1 MALTQG
7 DSFFTLRSSTSMPCH
22 LVVIG
27 GARIE
32 EISPEKARQPPNARK
47 EEKAQAIKEYSK
59 ANKLL
64 PLGHFLILSNRSVA
78 FSKLSQHLRKIPAAV
93 SEQNALFG
101 LDPTSHAELALRDA
115 EKVLKLKNCWLKG
128 YYRKGAA
135 LLLLERYHEAQEA
148 FYEGLQIDPSSLLL
162 QDALRKVE
170 MEIKKDFLDT
180 AEDQRRKRAKLQY
193 NDDFDCILCLKL
205 LYHPVTTPCGHTFC
219 RACLLQAMDH
229 GNKCPI
235 CRVVLLL
242 SPKTYPVSVTLKKI
256 IEKNFPEELAARKEE
271 MDTKAVSEGKEIL
284 PFFVMDFIMPM
295 EKMCLNIFEPRY
307 RLMVRRVMEGNH
319 RMGMVGIDAQT
330 GTIADVA
337 CEVEITECQPLPDG
351 RFYLEVEGRRRC
363 NIIKTWDQD
372 GYRVGEVTWLKD
384 VAVEDGQSL
393 AELQSTAESTA
404 NLARSWITE
413 ASRRERR
420 NGLSDLLNEAPSSND
435 PERFSFWVA
444 TLSHLRSGDKLRL
457 LRLTDTRE
465 RLAQDLI
472 FLRSWTARGCR
483 LQ

>member
-1 MALTQG
+1 M
-7 DSFFTLRSSTSMPCH
+7 
-22 LVVIG
+22 
-27 GARIE
+27 GAFWAK
-32 EISPEKARQPPNARK
+32 PKAIK
-47 EEKAQAIKEYSK
+47 QAIKEYSK

-78 FSKLSQHLRKIPAAV
+78 FSKLSEHLRKIPAAV

-101 LDPTSHAELALRDA
+101 LDPTYHAELALRDA
-115 EKVLKLKNCWLKG
+115 EKVVKLKKSWLKG

-148 FYEGLQIDPSSLLL
+148 LYEGLQIDPL
-162 QDALRKVE
+162 
-170 MEIKKDFLDT
+170 
-180 AEDQRRKRAKLQY
+180 
-193 NDDFDCILCLKL
+193 
-205 LYHPVTTPCGHTFC
+205 
-219 RACLLQAMDH
+219 
-229 GNKCPI
+229 
-235 CRVVLLL
+235 RVVLLL

-256 IEKNFPEELAARKEE
+256 IEKNFPDELAARKEE
-271 MDTKAVSEGKEIL
+271 MDTRALSDGKEIL
-284 PFFVMDFIMPM
+284 PFFVMDFVMPC

-319 RMGMVGIDAQT
+319 RIGMVGIDAQT
-330 GTIADVA
+330 GTLADVA
-337 CEVEITECQPLPDG
+337 CEVEVTECQPLPDG

-393 AELQSTAESTA
+393 ADLQSSAESTA
-404 NLARSWITE
+404 NLARSWILE
-413 ASRRERR
+413 ASQRETR
-420 NGLSDLLNEAPSSND
+420 NGLSDLLNEAPNTSD

-444 TLSHLRSGDKLRL
+444 TLLHLRSGDKLRL